1 MVFGLALTPQAR
13 FRTRRMNESARPPP
27 SREPQGTDR
36 TLPIGVLIAEDE
48 QPLREALCDLI
59 NAEEGMEVVGA
70 AAGADEAI
78 KLAEE
83 TTPDVALLDVR
94 MPEGGGPRVA
104 AAISVSSPQTKVLA
118 ISAYE
123 ERGSILQMLQEGAVG
138 YLVKGTP
145 AGEIIEAIRRAVRGQ
160 ASLSVEVAIDVIGAL
175 SQDIDERRHN
185 EAVLRRSDDKFRA
198 LLESAP
204 DGVVIVDE
212 RGAIVLVNRQTEE
225 LFGHA
230 REQLVGQRFE
240 MLLPERFRE
249 VHVAHRAEYLA
260 DPGKRAMGPGL
271 ELAGQRH
278 DGSEFP
284 IDISL
289 SVIDSEEGRLVMA
302 FVRDVREHRS
312 VAELQVRSE
321 ERFASL
327 VESAPDAVVI
337 MNPAGE
343 IVLVNAQ
350 TEQLFGYERG
360 ELLGRSMEM
369 LLPTWFHEQHVGHRG
384 DYFAAPATTA
394 AGIGLELPGR
404 SKEGTQ
410 FPVEIS
416 LSAHETEEGRLATA
430 FIRDITDRRSGEH
443 AIRQLAAIVE
453 SSDDAIIGKTLDG
466 NIVSW
471 NRGAER
477 MYGYSAEEVA
487 GRSIAILVPPD
498 VHDELPELLVRLKK
512 GEEVKQ
518 YETKR
523 RRKSGPDID
532 VVLRVSAIRDA
543 SGEIVGVSSIERDVT
558 QLNEQAKLER
568 ELAERRALLE
578 HFVSAAEEER
588 RRIAEDIHDDSIQAI
603 AAAGLRLQLLRR
615 ELVDP
620 NHLALLAQ
628 LEETIQLSIT
638 RLRHLLFG
646 LRPPALDQEGLAP
659 ALRMYLEQTDDQS
672 ATRFSLEDKL
682 HAEPR
687 QEARVILYRI
697 AQEALTNVRKHAE
710 AESAEIRLE
719 EREGGYFVRI
729 TDDGVGF
736 AVNGSSPAPGHLG
749 LATMRERAE
758 LSGGRLL
765 VESAPQSGTTVEVWI
780 PALGGASNGNVPDE
794 PAPSDEAAAS

>member
-1 MVFGLALTPQAR
+1 
-13 FRTRRMNESARPPP
+13 
-27 SREPQGTDR
+27 
-36 TLPIGVLIAEDE
+36 VLVAEDE

-59 NAEEGMEVVGA
+59 NGEDGMEVVA
-70 AAGADEAI
+70 AADGAGQAI
-78 KLAEE
+78 ELAEK

-94 MPEGGGPRVA
+94 MPEGGGLRVA
-104 AAISVSSPQTKVLA
+104 AAISVGSPQTKVLA

-123 ERGSILQMLQEGAVG
+123 ERGSILQMLRAGAVG

-145 AGEIIEAIRRAVRGQ
+145 AGEIVEAIRRAARGQ
-160 ASLSVEVAIDVIGAL
+160 ASLSIEVATDVIGAL

-260 DPGKRAMGPGL
+260 DPGTRAMGPGL
-271 ELAGQRH
+271 ELAGLRH

-289 SVIDSEEGRLVMA
+289 SVIDISLSDIDSEEGRLVMA

-327 VESAPDAVVI
+327 LESAPDAVVI

-384 DYFAAPATTA
+384 DYFAAPATTP

-404 SKEGTQ
+404 RKEGTQ

-416 LSAHETEEGRLATA
+416 LSANDTEEGRLATA
-430 FIRDITDRRSGEH
+430 FIRDITDRRFGEH

-487 GRSIAILVPPD
+487 GRSIAILAPSD
-498 VHDELPELLVRLKK
+498 VHNDLPELLVRLRN
-512 GEEVKQ
+512 GEEIAQ

-523 RRKSGPDID
+523 HRKNGPDID
-532 VVLRVSAIRDA
+532 VVLRISAIKDA
-543 SGEIVGVSSIERDVT
+543 SGAIVGVSTIARDIT
-558 QLNEQAKLER
+558 QLNAQAKLER
-568 ELAERRALLE
+568 DLADRRALLE

-588 RRIAEDIHDDSIQAI
+588 QRIAGDIHDDSIQAI

-620 NHLALLAQ
+620 NHLALLGE
-628 LEETIQLSIT
+628 LEETIQLSIS

-672 ATRFSLEDKL
+672 ATRFSLEDRL
-682 HAEPR
+682 HSEPG

-710 AESAEIRLE
+710 AKSAEIRLE
-719 EREGGYFVRI
+719 DREGGYFVRI

-765 VESAPQSGTTVEVWI
+765 VESTPQSGTTVEVWI

-794 PAPSDEAAAS
+794 PARSNEGAAS